1 MRLFTFEFRAGSPLS
16 WKIFMLQ
23 DIREK
28 SLGTFGKVIIGIIIA
43 VFALFGV
50 ESIIGGFTQ
59 PPSVADINGEAITQF
74 ELDQSVQNLL
84 ASVGG
89 NLNGIDQGF
98 LESIALNQIIEETML
113 RQKADAQ
120 GMTISSDRI
129 DRGIL
134 ETETFQINGVFDP
147 DLAVRTMATQGLNV
161 PLYRDSLA
169 QRMVLSQLANAFTST
184 SFVTGTELERFVE
197 LSAQTRD
204 FRYISV
210 TMGTRTL
217 GTPVKDEDIA
227 SYYDSNRNEFTEE
240 ESIVV
245 QYVLLDKN
253 SIAEELTVAETDLL
267 ASYELERS
275 EFEGS
280 SEKRA
285 SHILFET
292 SNDLDQSEALRLAEA
307 TRARIEQGEEF
318 ASLALDLSNDLV
330 SAEVGGDIGY
340 TDGTAFPDEIENALE
355 GLRLDEISVPVISE
369 FGVHLLKLTED
380 SENVFPSFE
389 ESRERI
395 ERDFKSSEVEQIY
408 AERLQDLSNLAF
420 ETGDLDTISEELD
433 MAVLESASIQRGG
446 GAGIFSNENLVE
458 AAYSDEVLLEGNNSE
473 VIELDDAQSI
483 VLRVLEFNE
492 AMVRPLDD
500 VQPEI
505 AVILRTQM
513 ERDAVQKI
521 GNALVEQFQEGANL
535 DELLT
540 ENELSWMV
548 ETEVARNSFSVNRE
562 ILDEVFSLSS
572 VSENEQSATLTLN
585 NGTFVLV
592 ELNGINEGDLDS
604 MPEDQRLALA
614 ESIVTD
620 IGNNDFQGYM
630 GSLRDNSDIQ
640 TNLLDGEF

>member
-1 MRLFTFEFRAGSPLS
+1 
-16 WKIFMLQ
+16 MLQ

-28 SLGTFGKVIIGIIIA
+28 SLGTFGKVIIGVIIA

-59 PPSVADINGEAITQF
+59 PPSVADVNGEEITQF

-98 LESIALNQIIEETML
+98 LESIALNQIIEEAIL
-113 RQKADAQ
+113 RQKANSE

-134 ETETFQINGVFDP
+134 ETESFQINGAFDP

-161 PLYRDSLA
+161 ALYRESLA

-184 SFVTGTELERFVE
+184 SFITENELERFVR

-217 GTPVKDEDIA
+217 GTAVKDDEIF
-227 SYYDSNRNEFTEE
+227 SYYDSNENQFTEE
-240 ESIVV
+240 ESVVV

-253 SIAEELTVAETDLL
+253 SISNELVVADADLL
-267 ASYELERS
+267 ASYESERS

-285 SHILFET
+285 SHILFEI
-292 SNDLDQSEALRLAEA
+292 SGELDQSEALRLAETA
-307 TRARIEQGEEF
+307 KTRIEEGEEF
-318 ASLALDLSNDLV
+318 ASMALELSSDQV

-340 TDGTAFPDEIENALE
+340 TDGTAFPDAIETALE
-355 GLRLDEISVPVISE
+355 GLGIGEVSVPVISE

-380 SENVFPSFE
+380 SENTFPSFE

-395 ERDFKSSEVEQIY
+395 ERDLKSSEVEQIY

-433 MAVLESASIQRGG
+433 LTVLESDSIQRGG
-446 GAGIFSNENLVE
+446 GVGIFSNETLVE
-458 AAYSDEVLLEGNNSE
+458 ASYSDEVFLDGNNSE
-473 VIELDDAQSI
+473 VIELDDSQSL
-483 VLRVLEFNE
+483 VLRVLEYNE
-492 AMVRPLDD
+492 AMVLPLDD

-521 GNALVEQFQEGANL
+521 GSSLVEQFQEGADL
-535 DELLT
+535 EVLLM
-540 ENELSWMV
+540 ENDLSWVV
-548 ETEVARNSFSVNRE
+548 ETDVERSSFSVNRE
-562 ILDEVFSLSS
+562 ILEEVFSLSAAS
-572 VSENEQSATLTLN
+572 ANAQSATLTLD

-592 ELNGINEGDLDS
+592 ELNAVNEGALES
-604 MPEDQRLALA
+604 IPEDQRLALA

-640 TNLLDGEF
+640 TNLLDEVF